1 MVARNLSGG
10 QIVCEALLNEGVDV
24 VFGIPGGAILPLY
37 GELSSYPK
45 LRHVLVRHEQGGA
58 HAADAYARST
68 GKVGV
73 ALATSG
79 PGATNLITGLA
90 TAMMDSAPVVAITG
104 QVGRAA
110 IGTDA
115 FQETDIT
122 GATLPVTKHNYLV
135 MRAQDIG
142 PTIHEAFHIART
154 GRPGPVLI
162 DIPKDVFQEMAEY
175 EFERDSQV
183 NLPGYKVP
191 STADESEI
199 EAAVKLINEAERPV
213 ILAGHGVIISKAF
226 DELKELAEKADIP
239 VVTTLL
245 GISGFPEDHRLS
257 TGFPGMHGMAYSSLT
272 LDEADL
278 IVAIGSRFDDRIVGD
293 PKRFATKSKKI
304 QIDIDPAEINKTLKV
319 EAPVVGDVRAVLGQ
333 INPKVNAT
341 KHTAWLQRVEHLKAE
356 HPSLKIRETDEL
368 LGQQVI
374 KTLSDVTNGDAI
386 VCTGVGQHQMWAA
399 QHFEFKN
406 ANSWFTSGGLGTM
419 GFEVPSAIGAQIG
432 NPEKLVWSICGD
444 GGFQMTSMELATAVE
459 NKLPVKYAILNNNH
473 LGMITQ
479 WQGMFYDNDFQAETY
494 SANPDFVKL
503 AEAYGMKGIRV
514 TSQDQL
520 ESAIKEANDHPGP
533 VIVDFIIEKVDNV
546 YPMIPAGQSVNELVE
561 ESL

>member
-154 GRPGPVLI
+154 GRPGTVLI

-199 EAAVKLINEAERPV
+199 EAAVKLIN
-213 ILAGHGVIISKAF
+213 ILAVR
-226 DELKELAEKADIP
+226 
-239 VVTTLL
+239 
-245 GISGFPEDHRLS
+245 PE
-257 TGFPGMHGMAYSSLT
+257 
-272 LDEADL
+272 EQ
-278 IVAIGSRFDDRIVGD
+278 
-293 PKRFATKSKKI
+293 K
-304 QIDIDPAEINKTLKV
+304 
-319 EAPVVGDVRAVLGQ
+319 
-333 INPKVNAT
+333 
-341 KHTAWLQRVEHLKAE
+341 
-356 HPSLKIRETDEL
+356 
-368 LGQQVI
+368 
-374 KTLSDVTNGDAI
+374 
-386 VCTGVGQHQMWAA
+386 
-399 QHFEFKN
+399 
-406 ANSWFTSGGLGTM
+406 
-419 GFEVPSAIGAQIG
+419 
-432 NPEKLVWSICGD
+432 
-444 GGFQMTSMELATAVE
+444 
-459 NKLPVKYAILNNNH
+459 
-473 LGMITQ
+473 
-479 WQGMFYDNDFQAETY
+479 
-494 SANPDFVKL
+494 
-503 AEAYGMKGIRV
+503 
-514 TSQDQL
+514 
-520 ESAIKEANDHPGP
+520 
-533 VIVDFIIEKVDNV
+533 
-546 YPMIPAGQSVNELVE
+546 
-561 ESL
+561 